1 MRESPI
7 GIEIKKESAS
17 KLVISLSG
25 EVELFNSSLLK
36 RKLSSEMLDVDEVVF
51 DLSGVEYVDSYFIK
65 LLIHLRKRLGG
76 ISSVTVI
83 NVRPG
88 VLRIFEVTGLD
99 KLFIR

>member
-7 GIEIKKESAS
+7 GIDIRKESPN

-25 EVELFNSSLLK
+25 EIELFNSSLLK
-36 RKLSSEMLDVDEVVF
+36 RKLSSEVFDVDEIVF
-51 DLSGVEYVDSYFIK
+51 DLAGVEYVDSYFIK

-83 NVRPG
+83 NAKPPVM
-88 VLRIFEVTGLD
+88 RIFEVTGLD
-99 KLFIR
+99 KLFVR